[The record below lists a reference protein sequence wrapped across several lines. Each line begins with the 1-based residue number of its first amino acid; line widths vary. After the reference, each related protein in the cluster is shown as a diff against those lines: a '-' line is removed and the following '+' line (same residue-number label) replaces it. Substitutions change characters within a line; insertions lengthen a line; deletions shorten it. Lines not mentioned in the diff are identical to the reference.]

1 MPMTDKEYEV
11 FKELKKSLIDIDLD
25 LYYYWHEDTNSI
37 FNGSWIFALVYAKDS
52 LDLIESTDTLE
63 DMMKFIKKEME
74 FSNIRIEVLYNE

>member
-25 LYYYWHEDTNSI
+25 LYYYWHEDKESI
-37 FNGSWIFALVYAKDS
+37 FNGYWVFALVYANDS
-52 LDLIESTDTLE
+52 LSLIESTDTLE